1 MAKSITPSVLAAA
14 KENAQELL
22 QALRAGDKT
31 SVRVETLEK
40 DLKRG
45 LTAEQLGLSQHELG
59 LIARHA

>member
-1 MAKSITPSVLAAA
+1 MAKSITPRVLAAA

-22 QALRAGDKT
+22 EALHAGDKT
-31 SVRVETLEK
+31 SVRIVTLEK

-59 LIARHA
+59 LIARFA